1 MFLQQSFAVSLG
13 FVGLHRATLGGQ
25 LTIEPFG
32 WGPLQPDPAGVL
44 DLPGGFTYTLLS
56 PAGSPM
62 NDGLTVPGRHDGMAA
77 FAGPEGTTV
86 LMRNHEVSAIHTS
99 AHGPWGN
106 GYEKWSPALRNHV
119 YDAGRSMF
127 GHAMPCR
134 GGVTRVVY
142 DTTERRV
149 VEQHLALAGTEYNCA
164 GGPTPRRTW
173 ISCEE
178 FVAGPEHGLPWTKR
192 HGYCFEVP
200 VDGAR
205 LCRPE
210 PIVGM
215 GRFRHE
221 AVAIDPR
228 TDIVYLTEDR
238 QDGVFY
244 RYLPEDPRNLTAGGT
259 LQALKIDGCASAD
272 TRDWEASTPLVRGVP
287 AGVGWIDVDD
297 VDSNDD
303 SLRYQMFKRGAA
315 RFARAEG
322 CWMGDDEVWF
332 ACTTGGRTKHGQLMR
347 YRPSRFEGT
356 PGESAHPGTLE
367 LFLQPD
373 DPSVIENADNITV
386 APWGDLIVC
395 EDGRAPEHL
404 LGVTPGGKV
413 YRLAKNAGSKAEFAG
428 ACFAPD
434 GSTLFVNLQT
444 PGVTAAIHLP
454 QDALRP
460 RG

>member
-1 MFLQQSFAVSLG
+1 MFLQQSLAVSLG
-13 FVGLHRATLGGQ
+13 FAGLHRAASAGQ
-25 LTIEPFG
+25 LTVEPFG
-32 WGPLQPDPAGVL
+32 WGPLQRDPAGIL
-44 DLPGGFTYTLLS
+44 DLPRGFSYTLLS
-56 PAGSPM
+56 PAGSQM
-62 NDGLTVPGRHDGMAA
+62 HDGLTVPGRHDGMAA
-77 FAGPEGTTV
+77 FPGADGTTI

-99 AHGPWGN
+99 AHGPWGD
-106 GYEKWSPALRNHV
+106 GYDRWTPALKHHV
-119 YDAGRSMF
+119 YDAGRGVF

-142 DTTERRV
+142 DTAKRAI

-164 GGPTPRRTW
+164 GGPTPRRSW

-210 PIVGM
+210 PIIGM

-221 AVAIDPR
+221 AVAVDPR
-228 TDIVYLTEDR
+228 SGIVYLTEDR

-244 RYLPEDPRNLTAGGT
+244 RYIPQDPRNLNAGGT
-259 LQALKIDGCASAD
+259 LQAMRIDGCASAD
-272 TRDWEASTPLVRGVP
+272 TRDWDASTPLVRGVP
-287 AGVGWIDVDD
+287 VGVGWIDVEN
-297 VDSNDD
+297 VDSDDD

-356 PGESAHPGTLE
+356 PGEGAHPGQLE

-395 EDGRAPEHL
+395 EDGAAPEHL
-404 LGVTPGGKV
+404 LGVTPKGKV

-428 ACFAPD
+428 ACFSPD

-454 QDALRP
+454 SDARQVH
-460 RG
+460 G